1 MNIGYPKGPKN
12 QGLILLSYLTIQIA
26 GSIGPTFRHDCEW
39 WMGGVVGRSVNEGGG
54 WKLRFEMHKGNGKM
68 AISKRPQ
75 GERLPKRSRSCPVSF
90 VSALEGK
97 TGQTTTSNRNSQKAE
112 LAHPIYLNSGLVRVM
127 FETQLHIFAVLCHL
141 V

>member
-1 MNIGYPKGPKN
+1 MV
-12 QGLILLSYLTIQIA
+12 
-26 GSIGPTFRHDCEW
+26 D
-39 WMGGVVGRSVNEGGG
+39 GGVVGRSVNEGGG
-54 WKLRFEMHKGNGKM
+54 WKLGFEMHKGNGKM

-97 TGQTTTSNRNSQKAE
+97 TGQTTTSNCNSQKAE

-141 V
+141 IFPPSF